1 MKAKIAIFVFTV
13 SLSAAAFAQDNREL
27 AEMYEA
33 DQASRRGGSLDF
45 EAIAAQD
52 AEHRTKVM
60 AILSSGNVKTAADY
74 YNAAMIF
81 QHGASADDIRLAHA
95 LATISSA
102 LGRSD
107 SNWLK
112 AASWDRLM
120 LRFDQPQWYGTQF
133 ITDESGTTKLYDVEP
148 NVISDEQR
156 TAWSVPTLEQ
166 AEAFVRQVNGN
177 R

>member
-1 MKAKIAIFVFTV
+1 MKTKLFILALTV
-13 SLSAAAFAQDNREL
+13 LLSVNIFAQDNPDL
-27 AEMYEA
+27 AAMYEA
-33 DQASRRGGSLDF
+33 DQSSRRGESLDF
-45 EAIAAQD
+45 DAIAAQD
-52 AEHRTKVM
+52 TEHRAKVM
-60 AILSSGNVKTAADY
+60 EILGEGKVRTAADY

-81 QHGASADDIRLAHA
+81 QHGASAEEIRLAHA
-95 LATISSA
+95 FATISSA
-102 LGRSD
+102 LGRSE

-120 LRFDQPQWYGTQF
+120 LRFERPQWYGTQF

-148 NVISDEQR
+148 NAVTDEQR

-166 AEAFVRQVNGN
+166 AEAFVRQINGN